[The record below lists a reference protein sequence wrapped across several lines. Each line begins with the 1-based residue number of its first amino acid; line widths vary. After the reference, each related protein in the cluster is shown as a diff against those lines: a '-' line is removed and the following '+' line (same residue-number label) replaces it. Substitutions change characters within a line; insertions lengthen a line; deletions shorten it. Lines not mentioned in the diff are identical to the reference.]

1 MGPLIA
7 TNVVIPSSTLN
18 GLDVAATRYSPQ
30 GPFVANR
37 TQISLLFTHGVSF
50 HKELWLPT
58 IEHIFDLQ
66 KHSLGELKFVIVEA
80 WTVDLPNHGQ
90 SAIINHSRLVAR
102 PDGISAYESA
112 RAVEDFLAA
121 HHVGAEKLVA
131 IGHSAG
137 ACVLPLSTIGR
148 TNDTLPYSSMI
159 LVEPPM
165 MTQEVL
171 DSVMRDG
178 KAWKSLIGMA
188 KSRKDTWPSREAARA
203 WMSMHIP
210 WKAWESR
217 CVDLFVQ
224 YGLRDLSAAGS
235 PSESSEGVTLCCSR
249 VQEVAGY
256 AYVQDGVDSLNRLK
270 FLCSYIPVH
279 CVFGESADVVH
290 KSTQVAIVDPKQ
302 GRTFKSVARVP
313 RAGHLVIQENPRG
326 LAEAIW
332 AALQMDYA
340 QEGPTSRL

>member
-1 MGPLIA
+1 MGASNA
-7 TNVVIPSSTLN
+7 TNVVTPSSTLN
-18 GLDVAATRYSPQ
+18 GLDVAATKYCPQ
-30 GPFVANR
+30 DLLVANR
-37 TQISLLFTHGVSF
+37 TQISLLFTHGVSL

-58 IEHIFDLQ
+58 IEHIFELQ
-66 KHSLGELKFVIVEA
+66 KHSPSELKFVIVEA

-102 PDGISAYESA
+102 PEGISAYESA
-112 RAVEDFLAA
+112 RAVEDFLVA
-121 HHVGAEKLVA
+121 HHIGAGKLVA
-131 IGHSAG
+131 VGHSAG
-137 ACVLPLSTIGR
+137 ACVLPLSTVGR

-171 DSVMRDG
+171 DAVMRDG
-178 KAWKSLIGMA
+178 RAWKALIGMA
-188 KSRKDTWPSREAARA
+188 KSRKDTWPSREAARE
-203 WMSMHIP
+203 WMSRHLP
-210 WKAWESR
+210 WKAWEPR

-224 YGLRDLSAAGS
+224 YGLRDLPAAIS
-235 PSESSEGVTLCCSR
+235 PSESSGGVTLCCSR

-270 FLCSYIPVH
+270 FLCSFIPVH
-279 CVFGESADVVH
+279 CVFGERADVVH
-290 KSTQVAIVDPKQ
+290 KSTQAAIVDPKQ
-302 GRTFKSVARVP
+302 GRTFKSIVRVP
-313 RAGHLVIQENPRG
+313 RAGHLVVQENPRG

-332 AALQMDYA
+332 AALQGDYA